1 MLRLSRITKDYKIA
15 DTTVRALRGI
25 SLSFRKNEFVSVLG
39 PSGCGKT
46 TLLNLIGGL
55 DKYTTGDLFIGG
67 RSTKKFKDK
76 DWDTYRNHRIGFV
89 FQNYNLIP
97 HQTVL
102 GNVELALTIAGL
114 NKSTRIAKAKQALD
128 KVGLGDQYNK
138 YPNQLS
144 GGQSQRVAIARA
156 LVNDPDILLADEPT
170 GALDTTTSVQIMEL
184 IKEIADEK
192 LVIMVT
198 HNAELAEK
206 YSTRIIKLLDGEL
219 QDDTNPFSETDEIA
233 EIKAGTDRKNNNHES
248 TPEKAKMSF
257 FTAFKLSLQ
266 NLLTKKARTIMI
278 GIAGSIGI
286 IGVSLVLSISFGVQT
301 FITNMQN
308 DMLSGNPMQIRESG
322 VDITSLMRMTNTTD
336 QAAAIKEYGYVNV
349 DSMIEYLAA
358 RASTA
363 ESIMLDNNI
372 TQDYIDYILSLPEE
386 HAAVIFLNYGLDV
399 TNNIFT
405 DFKETA
411 NSDTEKMSLSLIK
424 NIYTSVLEHSP
435 YSNYANYITSLTDIF
450 AQAPDSVDYIL
461 SQYDLVCGKPA
472 QEKNEIM
479 LVLER
484 DSMLTDLLLAQLGYY
499 TQEEFLNMVFRA
511 APEPDGSVN
520 PLYTPDLDKE
530 KFSYDELIGRSF
542 TWYPNDT
549 LFIPTDNPYEPF
561 TYNAY
566 YDDSFTGGVELTV
579 AGILEPKDDI
589 QYGCLESGIYYTEAL
604 TRYIIDANKDSNIV
618 NSLKNKGLTST
629 SSGERSSSELM
640 EGIRAAADGMEQLYD
655 GTAQMSDGLTQ
666 LAEGAE
672 QLMDGASMLT
682 ELQSGSASLNSG
694 AKSLSA
700 AMVQYTDSVD
710 QMVVMLTTISTTLQ
724 TAVQANPQLLTD
736 QYIAGLVQ
744 SLGAGN
750 SGGGDITKLSDA
762 SAQLRTAS
770 QQLANGTGGLNEG
783 IAQLT
788 ILQEGISGISEVI
801 NGLQSASKGLEEGSK
816 ALSDGMADYRTSAQE
831 DEEETLPISVT
842 FKYGFSFLGERF
854 ENVTGY
860 LGSSSQYMSLAGS
873 FFSANPQMAELS
885 KIKSLTINELG
896 GVDRANNIM
905 IYPVNFEQKTF
916 VQEHLDRWNSEETLT
931 FFSESRSGEI
941 TLTAE
946 ERDDIKYTDNL
957 SLVIAIINNLIDIVT
972 FALIG
977 FTSLSLVVSCV
988 MIGIITYVSVVERI
1002 KEIGVIRSLGGR
1014 KRDVSNLF
1022 TAETF
1027 IIGLFSGAIGIALTY
1042 VGSWIINMIINAQQG
1057 IETIAIFPWYYAVM
1071 MVGVSVFLT
1080 LISGLMPS
1088 RSAARKDPV
1097 VALRTE

>member
-1 MLRLSRITKDYKIA
+1 MLRLSKITKDYKIA
-15 DTTVRALRGI
+15 DTKVRALDGI
-25 SLSFRKNEFVSVLG
+25 SLSFRKSEFVSILG

-114 NKSTRIAKAKQALD
+114 SKSARIEKAKRALD
-128 KVGLGDQYNK
+128 KVGLSDQYSK

-144 GGQSQRVAIARA
+144 GGQCQRVAIARA

-184 IKEIADEK
+184 IKEIANEK

-198 HNAELAEK
+198 HNSELAEK

-219 QDDTNPFSETDEIA
+219 QADSNPFSEKDELA
-233 EIKAGTDRKNNNHES
+233 ETKANGDTANS
-248 TPEKAKMSF
+248 TVQEKAKMSF
-257 FTAFKLSLQ
+257 WTAFKLSLQ
-266 NLLTKKARTIMI
+266 NLLTKKARTTMI

-308 DMLSGNPMQIRESG
+308 DMLSGNPMQVRESG
-322 VDITSLMRMTNTTD
+322 VDIMSLMRMTNRTD
-336 QAAAIKEYGYVNV
+336 QAAALKEYGYVNV
-349 DSMIEYLAA
+349 DSMIDYLAS

-363 ESIMLDNNI
+363 DSIMLDNNI
-372 TQDYIDYILSLPEE
+372 TQEYIDYVMSLPEE
-386 HAAVIFLNYGLDV
+386 YAAAIFLNYGLDV

-411 NSDTEKMSLSLIK
+411 DSGTENMSLATIK
-424 NIYTSVLEHSP
+424 NIYTSVLEFSP
-435 YSNYANYITSLTDIF
+435 YSSYANYVTSLTDIF
-450 AQAPDSVDYIL
+450 TQAPDSEEYIL
-461 SQYDLVCGKPA
+461 SQYDLAYGKVA
-472 QEKNEIM
+472 SDKTEVM
-479 LVLER
+479 LVLEK
-484 DSMLTDLLLAQLGYY
+484 DSALTDLLLAQLGYY
-499 TQEEFLNMVFRA
+499 TQEEFLNMVFKA
-511 APEPDGSVN
+511 APEADGSPN
-520 PLYTPDLDKE
+520 PLHNPALDKE
-530 KFSYDELIGRSF
+530 KFTYDELIGRSF
-542 TWYPNDT
+542 VWYPNDE
-549 LFIPTDNPYEPF
+549 LFIPTGNKYEPF

-566 YDDSFTGGVELTV
+566 YMDTFSDGVELTV
-579 AGILEPKDDI
+579 VGILEPKDNI

-604 TRYIIDANKDSNIV
+604 TRHIIDTNKYSNIV
-618 NSLKNKGLTST
+618 NALNKYGYTST
-629 SSGERSSSELM
+629 SSGDRSASSGLM
-640 EGIRAAADGMEQLYD
+640 DGIMAAADGAEQLYD
-655 GTAQMSDGLTQ
+655 GTAQMSDGLNQ
-666 LAEGAE
+666 LADGAVELKEGA
-672 QLMDGASMLT
+672 SKLT
-682 ELQSGSASLNSG
+682 ELQSGSQQLNDG
-694 AKSLSA
+694 AKNLSA
-700 AMVQYTDSVD
+700 SIVKYTDSVD
-710 QMVVMLTTISTTLQ
+710 QMVGMLTNISTTLQ
-724 TAVQANPQLLTD
+724 TAVEANPQLLTD
-736 QYIAGLVQ
+736 PYIAALVQ
-744 SLGAGN
+744 SLGADN
-750 SGGGDITKLSDA
+750 NGGGDLTMVTEA
-762 SAQLRTAS
+762 SKQLRSAAG
-770 QQLANGTGGLNEG
+770 QLASGAGGLNEG

-788 ILQEGISGISEVI
+788 ILQDGIAGLSEGIDSLKTASEGI
-801 NGLQSASKGLEEGSK
+801 EEGAK
-816 ALSDGMADYRTSAQE
+816 TLSDGMADYRTDNQSENE
-831 DEEETLPISVT
+831 DDTLPISVT
-842 FKYGFSFLGERF
+842 FQYAFSYLDEHF

-873 FFSANPQMAELS
+873 LFSSNPQLEQLARM
-885 KIKSLTINELG
+885 KSLTINQLG

-905 IYPVNFEQKTF
+905 IYPTNFQQKSF
-916 VQEHLDRWNSEETLT
+916 VTEHLDRWNSDDDIT
-931 FFSESRSGEI
+931 FYSESQQKDI

-946 ERDDIKYTDNL
+946 QRDDIKYTDNL
-957 SLVIAIINNLIDIVT
+957 ALVISIINNLIDIVT

-1027 IIGLFSGAIGIALTY
+1027 IIGLFSGLIGIALTY
-1042 VGSWIINMIINAQQG
+1042 VGSWIVNLIIYEQQG

-1080 LISGLMPS
+1080 LVSGLMPS
-1088 RSAARKDPV
+1088 RSAAKKDPV